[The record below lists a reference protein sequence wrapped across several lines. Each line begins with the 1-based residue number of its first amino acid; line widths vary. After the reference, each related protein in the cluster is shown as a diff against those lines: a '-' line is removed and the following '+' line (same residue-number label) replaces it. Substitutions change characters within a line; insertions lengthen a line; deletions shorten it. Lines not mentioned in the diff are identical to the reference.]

1 MVTDAL
7 RAERLLSLITC
18 MYGKKKLSLQGGL
31 AMKFLSFQI
40 DRNYSLTLPGN
51 VCVTGVHVTS
61 HNQGLSSND
70 QARQGRETLG
80 TRLTGVNVVLR
91 AHVYFGQHQDMEL
104 WHNHFQN
111 YDD

>member
-1 MVTDAL
+1 MKLAI
-7 RAERLLSLITC
+7 RLENFKGVFARKCVASDD
-18 MYGKKKLSLQGGL
+18 
-31 AMKFLSFQI
+31 LSFASVEI